1 MRHHAWD
8 MSTPRK
14 PTKQERR
21 ESARAARLEVERAE
35 AASAQR
41 RKRLTILL
49 AVLGA
54 AAVLVVVAIVVSG
67 GKDNSAQNRPAAAQ
81 KAAGPIPGQKESAE
95 MLAGIPQQGIYLGK
109 PSAPVRL
116 VEFADLQCPFCR
128 EYALQ
133 TLPQLV
139 QDYVRTGKVRMEFR
153 NLSFIGDDS
162 VTAGRSASAA
172 SEQNKLWNFTDVFY
186 YNQGEENSGYV
197 TQEFLDSI
205 YKASGVDAAKAT
217 AFAGTP
223 AALKPLAAA
232 NQLADQ
238 QSVQSTPTILIAKR
252 GGSLQKVNA
261 SPTDVNAFKSAIN
274 GLLGQA

>member
-1 MRHHAWD
+1 MRHHGVD

-21 ESARAARLEVERAE
+21 DAARAARVESERAE
-35 AASAQR
+35 VAAAQR

-67 GKDNSAQNRPAAAQ
+67 GKDNTAKNRPAAAQ
-81 KAAGPIPGQKESAE
+81 KAAGPIPGQKESAA
-95 MLAGIPQQGIYLGK
+95 MLAGIPQQGIFLGK
-109 PSAPVRL
+109 PNAPVRL

-128 EYALQ
+128 EYSLQ
-133 TLPQLV
+133 TLPVLV
-139 QDYVRTGKVRMEFR
+139 QDYVRTGKVRMEFQ

-162 VTAGRSASAA
+162 VTAGRSAQA
-172 SEQNKLWNFTDVFY
+172 SGQQNRLWNFVDVFY

-197 TQEFLDSI
+197 TTEFLDTI
-205 YKASGVDAAKAT
+205 YKGAGVDAARAT

-223 AALKPLAAA
+223 AALKPLATA

-238 QSVQSTPTILIAKR
+238 HGVQSTPTILIGKR
-252 GGSLQKVNA
+252 GGALTKVNA
-261 SPTDVNAFKSAIN
+261 SPTDTNAYKSAIN
-274 GLLGQA
+274 SLLGQT